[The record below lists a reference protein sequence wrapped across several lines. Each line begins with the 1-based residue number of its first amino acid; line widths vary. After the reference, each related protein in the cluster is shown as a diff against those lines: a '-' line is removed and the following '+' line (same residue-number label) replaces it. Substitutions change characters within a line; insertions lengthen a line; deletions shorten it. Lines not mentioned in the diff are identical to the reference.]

1 MEHKISVMRAGG
13 AITTPQ
19 NAKELG
25 WEPKDI
31 VGIVLQTP
39 VVGIVISLDSWDE
52 IWGETDNRI
61 WNERGEYTG
70 DSINLMDL
78 SGRDL
83 TKRILDA
90 QSDFEEMTAAK
101 RCAEYKKGNLEWY
114 LPSAYEL
121 CTICA
126 YRTEI
131 NQAMNVVGFGD
142 CRLSD
147 NYHWSSSEI
156 ISISAVTVNFDSGTL
171 TYNGKSYSGSV
182 RAVSAFEPLSSFN
195 PSHCEHSEQCAFDSS
210 VLPGITDEEIKEE
223 LRNRGYSG
231 ELTKVLKV

>member
-52 IWGETDNRI
+52 IWGETGNRI

-131 NQAMNVVGFGD
+131 NQAMNVVGLGD

-147 NYHWSSSEI
+147 DYHWSSSEYT
-156 ISISAVTVNFDSGTL
+156 SLYAVTVHFDSGYL
-171 TYNGKSYSGSV
+171 NTYLKSSSFSV

-210 VLPGITDEEIKEE
+210 ILSGYSDEDIRKE
-223 LRNRGYSG
+223 LRKRGYSG
-231 ELTKVLKV
+231 DLTKTLSV